1 MVNKLHLLLLS
12 VLFGLILTGLGQSFA
27 FSFPST
33 SVTGSE
39 PLAQNLLGPFNINST
54 NLYAYAALFAAIV
67 FFVLNYALKGTVLS
81 GGSTA
86 ISLLFGVITF
96 IFFLTNPAL
105 IGTLLNIG
113 FLAFA
118 SILLLFFI
126 FSRWSR
132 TSPTRRILSLI
143 LLLVSAVLFLENY
156 PPAAN
161 WLSSTLHFNVLPFLL
176 FAMDAGIILSIIY
189 ALIRAMA
196 RSRNLGVKMLLVF
209 LLIFFSSMFIPG
221 FVFVLFTPLVLG
233 LLAVAFIIVVFL
245 IWRVGR
251 YTPQFDMETPERS
264 QGKKFAHNRLSNQKA
279 LPAPKGLKAL
289 PYISEKEAKG
299 RGIRVLRGRGEKVLP
314 SDHTIALPQSKEVSS
329 PPQQPS
335 GKEAKSGPTSAYD
348 RRLKPP
354 LWFTPKSPVDKDL
367 KLDPNTQNDLEV
379 QGLSHRREELVN
391 SINSGVLS
399 SKELKNA
406 RNELRRIDYT
416 IKRYNR
422 YIHR

>member
-39 PLAQNLLGPFNINST
+39 PLAQNLLGPFNLNST

-86 ISLLFGVITF
+86 ISLLFGAITF

-105 IGTLLNIG
+105 IGTLLDIG

-118 SILLLFFI
+118 SILLLFLI

-143 LLLVSAVLFLENY
+143 LLVVSAVLFLENY

-176 FAMDAGIILSIIY
+176 FEMDAGIILSIIY

-196 RSRNLGVKMLLVF
+196 RSRSLGVKMLLVF

-251 YTPQFDMETPERS
+251 YTPQFDMETPEGS
-264 QGKKFAHNRLSNQKA
+264 QGKKFALHRLSNQ
-279 LPAPKGLKAL
+279 KAL
-289 PYISEKEAKG
+289 PYISEKEAKE
-299 RGIRVLRGRGEKVLP
+299 RGIRVLGGMEKKVLP
-314 SDHTIALPQSKEVSS
+314 SGPTITLNSPEKKLSRQDRVKNYNASIGQQKYHYKKEYSCPICGIAAPSKTALQVHIVNAHPDYYEKHKSRYEGFWNVRREKKNAEIEEKKRRDSE
-329 PPQQPS
+329 
-335 GKEAKSGPTSAYD
+335 EAK
-348 RRLKPP
+348 
-354 LWFTPKSPVDKDL
+354 
-367 KLDPNTQNDLEV
+367 
-379 QGLSHRREELVN
+379 
-391 SINSGVLS
+391 
-399 SKELKNA
+399 KN
-406 RNELRRIDYT
+406 
-416 IKRYNR
+416 IKW
-422 YIHR
+422 

>member
-39 PLAQNLLGPFNINST
+39 PLAQNLLGPFNLNST

-86 ISLLFGVITF
+86 ISLLFGAITF

-105 IGTLLNIG
+105 IGTLLGIG

-118 SILLLFFI
+118 SILLLFLI

-143 LLLVSAVLFLENY
+143 LLVVAAVLFLENY
-156 PPAAN
+156 PPAVN
-161 WLSSTLHFNVLPFLL
+161 WLSSTLHFNVLLFLS
-176 FAMDAGIILSIIY
+176 FAMDAGIIFGIIY
-189 ALIRAMA
+189 VLIRAMA
-196 RSRNLGVKMLLVF
+196 RSRSLGVKMLLVF

-233 LLAVAFIIVVFL
+233 LLAAVFIIVVFL

-251 YTPQFDMETPERS
+251 YTPQFDMETPEGS
-264 QGKKFAHNRLSNQKA
+264 QGKKFAPHRLSNQKA

-289 PYISEKEAKG
+289 PYISEKEAKE
-299 RGIRVLRGRGEKVLP
+299 RGIRVLGGMEKKVLP
-314 SDHTIALPQSKEVSS
+314 SGPTITLNSPEKKLSRQDRVKNYNASIGQQKYHYKKEYSCPICGIAAPSKTALQVHIVNAHPDYYEKHKSRYEGFWNVRREKKNAEIEEKKRRDSE
-329 PPQQPS
+329 
-335 GKEAKSGPTSAYD
+335 EAK
-348 RRLKPP
+348 
-354 LWFTPKSPVDKDL
+354 
-367 KLDPNTQNDLEV
+367 
-379 QGLSHRREELVN
+379 
-391 SINSGVLS
+391 
-399 SKELKNA
+399 KN
-406 RNELRRIDYT
+406 
-416 IKRYNR
+416 IKW
-422 YIHR
+422 